1 MIDYSKITLK
11 NKLDVYTFPV
21 NKNSDVISV
30 DIFYKVGSRNEIMG
44 KSGIAHMLEHLNFKS
59 TKNLKAGEFDEI
71 VKGFGGVDNAS
82 TGFDYTHY
90 YIKCSKKKFRQNLR
104 AFCGAYGKFKP

>member
-44 KSGIAHMLEHLNFKS
+44 KA
-59 TKNLKAGEFDEI
+59 
-71 VKGFGGVDNAS
+71 V
-82 TGFDYTHY
+82 
-90 YIKCSKKKFRQNLR
+90 
-104 AFCGAYGKFKP
+104 

>member
-1 MIDYSKITLK
+1 TDAYLATINEDAELKFTLIIEKGIGYVPSEEIKELLNDPKFILK

-44 KSGIAHMLEHLNFKS
+44 KSGIAHM
-59 TKNLKAGEFDEI
+59 
-71 VKGFGGVDNAS
+71 
-82 TGFDYTHY
+82 
-90 YIKCSKKKFRQNLR
+90 
-104 AFCGAYGKFKP
+104 

>member
-30 DIFYKVGSRNEIMG
+30 DIFIKWVQEMRSWE
-44 KSGIAHMLEHLNFKS
+44 
-59 TKNLKAGEFDEI
+59 KA
-71 VKGFGGVDNAS
+71 V
-82 TGFDYTHY
+82 
-90 YIKCSKKKFRQNLR
+90 
-104 AFCGAYGKFKP
+104 